1 MKTMKRVAVGLLALG
16 MTYTMTACG
25 SKEPAVTE
33 QTGTEL
39 TGTEQIVTE
48 QTATEQVVTYK
59 GELEESGLKAT
70 DTITFSAKDDIIEKM
85 TEVIEFDI
93 SSFDDSVKEQLIS
106 VYDELAGQYN
116 EIDGVNCAMTTGD
129 NSITL
134 NIDVDTTGNAVKELT
149 DKGLLDMSGG
159 DGSGKISLEASG
171 ASLEANGYEKVE

>member
-25 SKEPAVTE
+25 SKEPTVTE
-33 QTGTEL
+33 QTE
-39 TGTEQIVTE
+39 TEQTVTE

-59 GELEESGLKAT
+59 GELEESGLKAI
-70 DTITFSAKDDIIEKM
+70 DTMTFFAKDDIVEKM

-134 NIDVDTTGNAVKELT
+134 NIDVDTTGDAVKELT

-171 ASLEANGYEKVE
+171 ASLEASGYEKVE